1 MPFKV
6 TDIIESIKSKGVL
19 KTSKFDVKIG
29 RVSNPNLNENL
40 TLRCIAASIPG
51 ISLITSDFKLYGGM
65 PTLKV
70 PTGRNYNDIRLTFL
84 TQSDS
89 SDRYYFQTWF
99 NNISNFGTNTVG
111 YYDNLA
117 KNIDIKVYDEYSA
130 AVGNLGSQITLGFE
144 GGTSQ
149 SFPTGIVP
157 GTYEKNIGYKV
168 TVLNAIPN
176 NLDEV
181 DLSWAD
187 SDKLLEYSVTFS
199 YEQLL
204 IQGLPGGTPIP
215 TMS

>member
-89 SDRYYFQTWF
+89 SDRYYFENWF
-99 NNISNFGTNTVG
+99 NNISNFSTNTVG
-111 YYDNLA
+111 YYDDWA
-117 KNIDIKVYDEYSA
+117 SNIEITVYDEN
-130 AVGNLGSQITLGFE
+130 VNLQQTGV
-144 GGTSQ
+144 TSNI
-149 SFPTGIVP
+149 SFPGLNTTITSPETVTQYGN
-157 GTYEKNIGYKV
+157 YGYKV
-168 TVLNAIPN
+168 KVLNAIPT

-187 SDKLLEYSVTFS
+187 SDKLLEYTVTFS

-204 IQGLPGGTPIP
+204 IQGLVYPGGTPIP